1 MEIALPTARPIAEK
15 TRGSVPAQL
24 MIKDATPQ
32 TLVSQ
37 CSQLATIPA
46 FNAKTTVNPNVDLI
60 KLFDGYSVVPTLIR
74 AILFVQLWQRC
85 HIHNSVGT
93 ASKKA
98 TPHTYVSIS

>member
-1 MEIALPTARPIAEK
+1 MEIAQQTARPIAEK

-46 FNAKTTVNPNVDLI
+46 FNAKTTVNPNVDLR
-60 KLFDGYSVVPTLIR
+60 KYSAR
-74 AILFVQLWQRC
+74 VQL
-85 HIHNSVGT
+85 I
-93 ASKKA
+93 
-98 TPHTYVSIS
+98 ISGVNKSEVVTL